1 MASQNRSKQLDN
13 NNSEAGDYLLVVGTP
28 DIKTYRRLRSIAGM
42 SEKTVEAAALG
53 LPNTIYAV
61 TLIWNGETV
70 GMGRIIGD
78 GGCFYQITD
87 IAVDPDHQGKGLGKK
102 IIEALVGHLRATAP
116 ETAYVSL
123 IADGPARHL
132 YEKFGFEATAPASI
146 GMALQ
151 L

>member
-1 MASQNRSKQLDN
+1 MANPKRSGPLDN
-13 NNSEAGDYLLVVGTP
+13 KSSEVGDYLLIVGTP
-28 DIKTYRRLRSIAGM
+28 DIKTYRRLRSISGL
-42 SEKTVEAAALG
+42 SEKTIEAAARG
-53 LPNTIYAV
+53 LPNTIFAV
-61 TLIWNGETV
+61 TLVRYGETV

-87 IAVDPDHQGKGLGKK
+87 IAVDPAHQGKGLGKK
-102 IIEALVGHLRATAP
+102 IMQALVDHLRATAP

-132 YEKFGFEATAPASI
+132 YEKFGFEPTAPASI